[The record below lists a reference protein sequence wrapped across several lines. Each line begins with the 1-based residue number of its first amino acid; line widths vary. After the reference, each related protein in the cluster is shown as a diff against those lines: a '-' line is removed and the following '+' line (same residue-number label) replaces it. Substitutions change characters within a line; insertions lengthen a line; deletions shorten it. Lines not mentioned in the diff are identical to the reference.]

1 MNRSRRWTVALAL
14 AGVLALATASPALA
28 IFPSLQTTLS
38 GPAIGGVVPQGDAK
52 VDQSKLPSQPATL
65 DARVKNVNR
74 PDGTV
79 LTVVLTD
86 CSSAPEMR
94 ITLSRGEGQLHATL
108 PLGCQ
113 IGRTSSILVNEGA
126 TTLLSGGSPWQV

>member
-1 MNRSRRWTVALAL
+1 
-14 AGVLALATASPALA
+14 
-28 IFPSLQTTLS
+28 
-38 GPAIGGVVPQGDAK
+38 
-52 VDQSKLPSQPATL
+52 
-65 DARVKNVNR
+65 
-74 PDGTV
+74 
-79 LTVVLTD
+79 
-86 CSSAPEMR
+86 MR